1 MTCEAV
7 CYDYTNLESALEL
20 AAVRL
25 PMKTFC
31 SLLERVEYVIST
43 RAQADSLEN
52 EIYHLLGHKVAEKPF
67 TIQRLGTQGVAIA
80 A

>member
-7 CYDYTNLESALEL
+7 CYDYTSLESALEL

-31 SLLERVEYVIST
+31 SLLERVEYVISS
-43 RAQADSLEN
+43 RAPADSLEK
-52 EIYHLLGHKVAEKPF
+52 EIYDLLGHKAAKKPF
-67 TIQRLGTQGVAIA
+67 TIQRLESQNVAA
-80 A
+80 AA